1 MSVNLPKQT
10 TRSYGRHT
18 YLVFALFLAALL
30 SFLVLPSTATFA
42 LAPQKKATTEEPEGK
57 IESRYLTDARQM
69 THDGRRAGEGY
80 YNTNGTLMVFQSERL
95 AENPFYQ
102 IYLLD
107 METADLETVSP
118 GHGKSTCAWVHP
130 NDFNLVM
137 FSSTHHDPTSRQQQ
151 MEMLKKRE
159 QGKAPRY
166 SWDYDPEYE
175 IYRFDRT
182 DKSYTRLTDVKGY
195 DAEGSYSP
203 DGSLIAFASNR
214 NAYSQPMSEEDA
226 QLFEKDK
233 SFMMEIYIMNAD
245 GTNVR
250 QLTTSPGYD
259 GGPFFSP
266 DGKRICW
273 RRFSKD
279 GATAEIMTMN
289 IDGSDE
295 KQLTRMGKMSW
306 APFYHPSGKYLI
318 FNTNLHGFSNFEL
331 YLIDAEGKSNP
342 VRVTD
347 TDGFDGLASWTP
359 DGERLTWS
367 STRHH
372 EDGKKGQIYEAE
384 WNHENALLALGID
397 QQSPE
402 EATAR
407 DTALANAERTT
418 AGFQPLDVVKH
429 VNFLCLP
436 ELNGRMTGSRGERK
450 ATAYV
455 AAYLDYLGL
464 KPAGEN
470 GTWYQEFEFP
480 AGAKLG
486 DNNSLKLGG
495 QDLKL
500 DEDWRPLTFTQN
512 GETTN
517 ASVVFAGYGIVAP
530 GDKEQGIEEYDSYV
544 HLDVEDKWVICLR
557 YMPEDISDELRQ
569 HMQFHSS
576 VRKKAMEARDKGALG
591 IIFVNG
597 PNSFAKEPLIPLS
610 RESSRNSSSVGAIS
624 ITNEVAA
631 KILADVGKDL
641 GALQDELDTGK
652 QTMGFPLKARLTSS
666 ITVEKVTG
674 KGRNVVGRLQVGD
687 TPSEQAILVGAHIDH
702 LGAGRNSSSLARDDE
717 TTLIHYGADDNASG
731 VAAML
736 EIAQYLSNL
745 RKKGKLDLKRDVIF
759 AGWSGEELGLH
770 GSSHFVK
777 LMKDQI
783 KAQEKPAEPT
793 DAPQPADAND
803 PHAGLDLFGPQT
815 IYPQISACLNMDMVG
830 RYEEQLI
837 IQGMSSSGYWKK
849 AVEKNVAVGLKLKLS
864 DDTNLPTDATS
875 FFQAGV
881 PILSAFTGSHTDYHT
896 PRDTP
901 DKLNY
906 DDAARIAKLMGL
918 ITRSLATADSPPEFI
933 PGSAVEENRTRA
945 NLRAYLGTV
954 PDYGGDVVGVKIS
967 GATAGA
973 PAAEAGL
980 IGGDVIVE
988 LAGRKIENIYDY
1000 TYAIEALKIGKETTI
1015 KVQRGDEELEFK
1027 ITPGRR

>member
-1 MSVNLPKQT
+1 MSIKRFKQQIRT
-10 TRSYGRHT
+10 ASERQFWASR
-18 YLVFALFLAALL
+18 LVLGGALL
-30 SFLVLPSTATFA
+30 CLLATGSPS
-42 LAPQKKATTEEPEGK
+42 LAQQQPTEPVVGERT
-57 IESRYLTDARQM
+57 IESKFLTNARQM
-69 THDGRRAGEGY
+69 THDGLRAGEGY
-80 YNTNGTLMVFQSERL
+80 YNSDGTLMVFQSERL

-107 METADLETVSP
+107 METADLETISP
-118 GHGKSTCAWVHP
+118 GHGKTTCAWIHP
-130 NDFNLVM
+130 RDNNQVM

-151 MEMLKKRE
+151 RDMLEKRE

-166 SWDYDPEYE
+166 SWDYDHEYE
-175 IYRFDRT
+175 IYRFDR
-182 DKSYTRLTDVKGY
+182 DSKKYTRLTDVKGY

-226 QLFEKDK
+226 KLFELDK

-250 QLTTSPGYD
+250 QLTTTPGYD

-279 GATAEIMTMN
+279 GETAEIMTMN
-289 IDGSDE
+289 IDGSDQ
-295 KQLTRMGKMSW
+295 KQITRMGRMSW
-306 APFYHPSGKYLI
+306 APYYHPSGKYII

-331 YLIDAEGKSNP
+331 YLIDVEGKSQP

-359 DGERLTWS
+359 DGTQLTWC

-372 EDGKKGQIYEAE
+372 TDGKKGQIYQAL
-384 WNHENALLALGID
+384 WNHANALRALGIG
-397 QQSPE
+397 QESPAE
-402 EATAR
+402 TAAR
-407 DTALANAERTT
+407 NTALQNAEQTS
-418 AGFQPLDVVKH
+418 AGFEQLDLMKH

-436 ELNGRMTGSRGERK
+436 ELEGRMTGSVGEKK
-450 ATAYV
+450 ASAYV

-464 KPAGEN
+464 EPAGEN

-486 DNNSLKLGG
+486 ENNSLQLGG

-500 DEDWRPLTFTQN
+500 DQDWRPLTFTQN
-512 GETTN
+512 GETAN
-517 ASVVFAGYGIVAP
+517 GSVVFAGYGIVAP
-530 GDKEQGIEEYDSYV
+530 ADKDKNIEEYDSYV
-544 HLDVEDKWVICLR
+544 HLDVEDKWVICFR
-557 YMPEDISDELRQ
+557 YMPEDIDDNLRQ

-576 VRKKAMEARDKGALG
+576 LRKKAMVARDKGALG

-597 PNSFAKEPLIPLS
+597 PNSFAKEPLVPLA
-610 RESSRNSSSVGAIS
+610 RESARNSSSVVAIS

-631 KILADVGKDL
+631 KILADVDKDL
-641 GALQDELDTGK
+641 KTLQDKLDGG
-652 QTMGFPLKARLTSS
+652 QPMIGFPLQARLTSS
-666 ITVEKVTG
+666 IAVEKVTAR
-674 KGRNVVGRLQVGD
+674 GRNVVGRLQVGE

-702 LGAGRNSSSLARDDE
+702 LGAGRSSSSLARDNE
-717 TTLIHYGADDNASG
+717 ETLIHPGADDNASG

-736 EIAQYLSNL
+736 EIAQYLSDL
-745 RKKGKLDLKRDVIF
+745 RKKGKLDLKRDVII

-770 GSSHFVK
+770 GSAHFVQ
-777 LMKDQI
+777 LMKDKI
-783 KAQEKPAEPT
+783 KAETKAEPKE
-793 DAPQPADAND
+793 PAAKLNPND
-803 PHAGLDLFGPQT
+803 PHAGLDLFTTQT

-830 RYEEQLI
+830 RYEERLVM
-837 IQGMSSSGYWKK
+837 QGMASSSYWKK
-849 AVEKNVAVGLKLKLS
+849 AVEKNVAVGLQLKLS

-906 DDAARIAKLMGL
+906 PDAARIAKLMGL
-918 ITRSLATADSPPEFI
+918 ITRSLATADSPPDFI
-933 PGSAVEENRTRA
+933 ATGGVAQNRPRA
-945 NLRAYLGTV
+945 NIRAYLGTV

-980 IGGDVIVE
+980 QGGDVIIE
-988 LAGRKIENIYDY
+988 LAGRRIENIYDY

-1015 KVQRGDEELEFK
+1015 KVKRGEQEMEFK

>member
-1 MSVNLPKQT
+1 MSVKRI
-10 TRSYGRHT
+10 TRQIHKAPAGKLGRVLGAFT
-18 YLVFALFLAALL
+18 VALL
-30 SFLVLPSTATFA
+30 CLIAPHAAT
-42 LAPQKKATTEEPEGK
+42 LAQQQAEKPASDEGK
-57 IESRYLTDARQM
+57 IESNFITDTSQM
-69 THDGRRAGEGY
+69 THDGLRAGEGY
-80 YNTNGTLMVFQSERL
+80 YNPEGNLMVFQSERL
-95 AENPFYQ
+95 ADNPFYQ

-107 METADLETVSP
+107 LETADLEMLTP
-118 GHGKSTCAWVHP
+118 GYGKSTCAWIHP
-130 NDFNLVM
+130 GDNNQVM
-137 FSSTHHDPTSRQQQ
+137 FSSTHHDPSSRQQQ
-151 MEMLKKRE
+151 LDMLKKRE
-159 QGKAPRY
+159 EGKAPRY
-166 SWDYDPEYE
+166 SWDYDHEYE

-182 DKSYTRLTDVKGY
+182 SKEYTRLTNVKGY

-226 QLFEKDK
+226 KLFERDK
-233 SFMMEIYIMNAD
+233 SFMMDIYIMNAD

-250 QLTTSPGYD
+250 QLTTAPGYD

-273 RRFSKD
+273 RRFSRD
-279 GATAEIMTMN
+279 GEIAEIMTMN

-306 APFYHPSGKYLI
+306 APYYHPSGKYLI

-331 YLIDAEGKSNP
+331 YLIDTEGKSQP

-347 TDGFDGLASWTP
+347 TDGFDGLANWTP
-359 DGERLTWS
+359 DGTQLTWT

-372 EDGKKGQIYEAE
+372 TDGKKGQIYRAL
-384 WNHENALLALGID
+384 WNHENAMRALGIG
-397 QQSPE
+397 QEPPE
-402 EATAR
+402 ETAAR
-407 DTALANAERTT
+407 NQALSNAEQTT
-418 AGFQPLDVVKH
+418 SGFEQLDIMKH

-436 ELNGRMTGSRGERK
+436 ELEGRMTGSVGERK

-464 KPAGEN
+464 EPAGED

-486 DNNSLKLGG
+486 EGNSLELGG
-495 QDLKL
+495 ENLQLDQDY
-500 DEDWRPLTFTQN
+500 RPLTFTQN

-530 GDKEQGIEEYDSYV
+530 ADKDKGIEEYDSYV
-544 HLDVEDKWVICLR
+544 HLDVEDKWVLCFR
-557 YMPEDISDELRQ
+557 YMPENISDNLRQ

-576 VRKKAMEARDKGALG
+576 LRKKAMEARDKGALG

-597 PNSFAKEPLIPLS
+597 PNSFAKEPLVPLA
-610 RESSRNSSSVGAIS
+610 RESSRNGSSVGAIS
-624 ITNEVAA
+624 ITNEVASR
-631 KILADVGKDL
+631 ILADVDQDL
-641 GALQDELDTGK
+641 KKLQDKLDTGEPM
-652 QTMGFPLKARLTSS
+652 MGFPLKARLTSS
-666 ITVEKVTG
+666 IAVEKVTAR
-674 KGRNVVGRLQVGD
+674 GRNVVGRLQSGD
-687 TPSEQAILVGAHIDH
+687 TPSEQAILIGAHIDH
-702 LGAGRNSSSLARDDE
+702 LGAGRSSGSLARDDE
-717 TTLIHYGADDNASG
+717 KSLIHYGADDNASG

-736 EIAQYLSNL
+736 EIAQYLTDL
-745 RKKGKLDLKRDVIF
+745 RAKGKLDLKRDVIF

-770 GSSHFVK
+770 GSSHFVQ
-777 LMKDQI
+777 LMKDKI
-783 KAQEKPAEPT
+783 KSETGTEKPAEKQI
-793 DAPQPADAND
+793 DSND

-830 RYEEQLI
+830 RYEERLVM
-837 IQGMSSSGYWKK
+837 QGMSSSSYWKK
-849 AVEKNVAVGLKLKLS
+849 AVEKNVAVGLQLKLS

-906 DDAARIAKLMGL
+906 PDSARIAKLMGL
-918 ITRSLATADSPPEFI
+918 ITRSLATADSPPDFI
-933 PGSAVEENRTRA
+933 AGAGVAENRPRA
-945 NLRAYLGTV
+945 NIRAYLGTV

-973 PAAEAGL
+973 PAANAGL
-980 IGGDVIVE
+980 QGGDIIIE

-1015 KVQRGDEELEFK
+1015 KVKRGEQEMELK